1 MHVQQPTAKP
11 PDLMGGIYMHDD
23 EVSLHSYGLPHNML
37 QIIDHELNN
46 HNNNTDIYTCTY
58 NNVGDLQ

>member
-1 MHVQQPTAKP
+1 
-11 PDLMGGIYMHDD
+11 MGGIYMHDD